1 MQWETH
7 HIRNG
12 KAERRMHEYEFTAR
26 AEYERLRAD
35 PATAEAT
42 LIRWDTETAYTVITS
57 FWR

>member
-26 AEYERLRAD
+26 AEYARFQAD
-35 PATAEAT
+35 PLCSEAT
-42 LIRWDTETAYTVITS
+42 LLRWNPDDTYTVVTC